1 MRDAA
6 GMATISAVVRPVSG
20 TATAVG
26 SSGGHCIV
34 VDRPD
39 GAAGGAGLGFNG
51 GQLLA
56 LAIAGCLANDL
67 RYAAADPE
75 DPHLDAV
82 RVLADVDVVEGRV
95 VGARVRFEGGG
106 AVAELLR
113 AAIADST
120 VLAAVRSGFP
130 VEVVGA

>member
-1 MRDAA
+1 
-6 GMATISAVVRPVSG
+6 MATISAVVRPLSG
-20 TATAVG
+20 TAASVG
-26 SSGGHCIV
+26 TSGDHSVV

-75 DPHLDAV
+75 DPLLDGV
-82 RVLADVDVVEGRV
+82 RVIADVDVLEGRV
-95 VGARVRFEGGG
+95 TGARVRFEGGG
-106 AVAELLR
+106 AIEELVR
-113 AAIADST
+113 AALAAST
-120 VLAAVRSGFP
+120 VLAAVRDGFP
-130 VEVVGA
+130 VEVLDA